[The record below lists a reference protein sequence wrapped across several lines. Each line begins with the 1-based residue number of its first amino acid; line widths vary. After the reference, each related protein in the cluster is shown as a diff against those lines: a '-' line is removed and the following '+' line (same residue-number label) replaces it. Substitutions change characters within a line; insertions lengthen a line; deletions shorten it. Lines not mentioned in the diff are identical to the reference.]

1 MGAEFKVFVYTK
13 EAGPE
18 TVAQVE
24 VTLRNEARDI
34 VERELKADDVL
45 EGLVTVQTVDGE
57 EIMRKDY
64 SDVELPAG
72 RSFVNLPPF
81 SLDNLQNEFYAFRYM
96 VIDAN

>member
-1 MGAEFKVFVYTK
+1 MFVYTK
-13 EAGPE
+13 KAGPE

-64 SDVELPAG
+64 S
-72 RSFVNLPPF
+72 R
-81 SLDNLQNEFYAFRYM
+81 R
-96 VIDAN
+96 